1 MTCQIYNH
9 QFTEYQHLIKKDIA
23 DMSQEDLKFIEILKN
38 GTELVGGHYQV
49 LLPFRK
55 DEINLSNNHSEAG
68 KRFASLEKKLS
79 RNPQFK

>member
-1 MTCQIYNH
+1 MTCQMYNH
-9 QFTEYQHLIKKDIA
+9 QFTEYQHLINKDIA
-23 DMSQEDLKFIEILKN
+23 DMSQENLKFIEILEN

-55 DEINLSNNHSEAG
+55 DEINLTNNRSEAG
-68 KRFASLEKKLS
+68 KRFVCLEKKLS